1 MGRRTT
7 TDKLSDLN
15 REVGEVK
22 EARKTQDLRLDK
34 LTRQIAWLQR
44 GLMLLFALLLGNG
57 VSMKTSGE
65 DVIGALVN
73 AVVAVAEA
81 VQAVVS
87 AAG

>member
-1 MGRRTT
+1 M
-7 TDKLSDLN
+7 
-15 REVGEVK
+15 
-22 EARKTQDLRLDK
+22 
-34 LTRQIAWLQR
+34 
-44 GLMLLFALLLGNG
+44 LFALLLGNG